1 MWLDRTL
8 LERKSMPAPAPV
20 QRHAPRQ
27 RLNTGER
34 LLRAILAFAGPNAT
48 LVSQREAPWASIT
61 FSGARHSIVLAFHG
75 WEACDDAENLI
86 VALPDH
92 EFTIPNVLVAEATV
106 TRTNQEL
113 LPSPSME
120 VELDLLLLDAK

>member
-1 MWLDRTL
+1 MWLDRAL
-8 LERKSMPAPAPV
+8 FERKSMPRAANAP
-20 QRHAPRQ
+20 APRQ
-27 RLNTGER
+27 RLTSGEK
-34 LLRAILAFAGPNAT
+34 LLRSVLGLAGPHAT
-48 LVSQREAPWASIT
+48 LVSQRETPWASIT

-86 VALPDH
+86 VELPDH
-92 EFTIPNVLVAEATV
+92 DFTIPGVLVADATV

-113 LPSPSME
+113 LPSPRME